1 MSFDEADEALLELLG
16 HLRSTKYRFVTPTPE
31 THRRVVARRGKSP
44 ARDLRDVFGWNLPFR
59 ADLLPPLLRE
69 RLGQAGIVV
78 RDGEH
83 CRSGVRVSS
92 IGSRLFVHSAYP
104 TVEKDAVFLGPDS
117 YRFVNFVQSEL
128 KRETRVRHLVDLGA
142 GAGVGAI
149 MAHDRVPDAR
159 LTLVDVNPLALRFA
173 AVNARHAGIG
183 VELVEGGGLDEVAR
197 PFDLV
202 IANPPYIADAEGR
215 TYRDGG
221 AMHGAAVSLE
231 WALAAVKAVAPG
243 GRVLLYTGSAIVDGK
258 DELETALRA
267 ALPELGCSL
276 RYAELDPDI
285 FGEELDQPGYGEV
298 ERIAAVGA
306 AIRVR

>member
-1 MSFDEADEALLELLG
+1 M
-16 HLRSTKYRFVTPTPE
+16 
-31 THRRVVARRGKSP
+31 ARRGESP
-44 ARDLRDVFGWNLPFR
+44 ARDLRDVFGWNLPFP

-69 RLGQAGIVV
+69 RLAQAEIVV
-78 RDGEH
+78 QDGER
-83 CRSGVRVSS
+83 CRSRVRVSS
-92 IGSRLFVHSAYP
+92 IGSRLFAHSAYP
-104 TVEKDAVFLGPDS
+104 TIEKDAVFLGPDS
-117 YRFVNFVQSEL
+117 YRFVNFVQGEL
-128 KRETRVRHLVDLGA
+128 KRAFGIRHLVDLGT

-149 MAHDRVPDAR
+149 MAHDCLPDAR
-159 LTLVDVNPLALRFA
+159 LTLVDINPLALRFA

-183 VELVEGGGLDEVAR
+183 VELLESGGLDGVAR

-202 IANPPYIADAEGR
+202 IANPPFIADAEGR

-231 WALAAVKAVAPG
+231 WALSAVKAVAPG

-258 DELETALRA
+258 DPLEAALRA
-267 ALPELGCSL
+267 ALPELGCWL

-285 FGEELDQPGYGEV
+285 FGEELDQPGYDKV

-306 AIRVR
+306 VMRVS